1 MSSGTDKEVAD
12 FKAQFPQSVS
22 PIGEQKK
29 CVIRL
34 AHSPDGIHWTSRPQ
48 PLMVHMSDT
57 QTTVYFDEH
66 LKKYVAFFRLAY
78 MNHRIIGRTE
88 GPDFQPW
95 PIPKVALFPEPAH
108 DRPGDDYYI
117 SGYSRYPGTSTMH
130 LMIPT
135 VFKRFSDSTDL
146 SMAASMD
153 GEHWTWLPGGP
164 VVEPGADGA
173 WDGGCIF
180 GGIGLTELPD
190 GRVVTPYVGY
200 TYPHKFPR
208 YERHM
213 GKIGLA
219 AWGKERLA
227 AAVCDEEGEFVTG
240 PLSSKGSKLF
250 LNFQT
255 KRNGWVKV
263 AVEGKGART
272 VESCD
277 VLFGD
282 EPKKQVTWRGEGT
295 IGVEPSGDFTLRFKL
310 RSAKLHSF
318 EIR

>member
-1 MSSGTDKEVAD
+1 
-12 FKAQFPQSVS
+12 
-22 PIGEQKK
+22 
-29 CVIRL
+29 
-34 AHSPDGIHWTSRPQ
+34 
-48 PLMVHMSDT
+48 
-57 QTTVYFDEH
+57 
-66 LKKYVAFFRLAY
+66 
-78 MNHRIIGRTE
+78 
-88 GPDFQPW
+88 
-95 PIPKVALFPEPAH
+95 
-108 DRPGDDYYI
+108 
-117 SGYSRYPGTSTMH
+117 
-130 LMIPT
+130 
-135 VFKRFSDSTDL
+135 
-146 SMAASMD
+146 MAASMD

-310 RSAKLHSF
+310 RSAKLYSF